1 MGYTKGMNNFQLTI
15 CSKTWARSALLA
27 GLALFT
33 SACGGKLADVNVT
46 VVDQKTALENQVLGS
61 YEELGQDVMLVA
73 SVRSVDESGKLK
85 TVREI
90 PPGKMKA
97 IRAKQRQEFNHDD
110 IKSFKADGSAGEGK
124 DGYLVF
130 HETEKTKADP
140 AHRKFVETLI
150 AEENEDRKA
159 IYERIIATNP
169 AFSEGDLAKVET
181 ISASLNRDN
190 AEKGEKIQ
198 LDNATWAVK

>member
-1 MGYTKGMNNFQLTI
+1 MHTPSIKSVSLTG
-15 CSKTWARSALLA
+15 LLA
-27 GLALFT
+27 ALVQALT
-33 SACGGKLADVNVT
+33 LSACGTLADVNVT

-61 YEELGQDVMLVA
+61 YEELGQDVMLLA

-85 TVREI
+85 TVREV

-110 IKSFKADGSAGEGK
+110 IVSFKKEGTAGEGK

-130 HETEKTKADP
+130 FETEKTKTDAEY
-140 AHRKFVETLI
+140 KNFVTSII

-159 IYERIIATNP
+159 IYERIVATNP
-169 AFSEGDLAKVET
+169 AFSEGDLAKVAS

-190 AEKGEKIQ
+190 AQKGEKIQ
-198 LDNATWAVK
+198 LDNGSWTTK